1 MGACL
6 HSLVFSLLVTLKL
19 VSACLDGK
27 RSVFVIISETFFLYI
42 YIYSPL
48 IRVFDDLKKCQAG
61 KEVSN
66 RLKDISL
73 QSSAKIKRFK
83 ITDHSLS
90 GKGHLEIGL

>member
-27 RSVFVIISETFFLYI
+27 RSVFVIISETFIYI

-48 IRVFDDLKKCQAG
+48 IPVFDDLKKCHAG
-61 KEVSN
+61 KEVAN